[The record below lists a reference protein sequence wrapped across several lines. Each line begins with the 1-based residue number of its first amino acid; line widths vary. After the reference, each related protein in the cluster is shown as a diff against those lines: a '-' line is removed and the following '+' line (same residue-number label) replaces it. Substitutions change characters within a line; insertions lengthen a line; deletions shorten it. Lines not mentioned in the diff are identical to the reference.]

1 MDDGRFHDG
10 SPQSFYFPEDHPT
23 YPSHFK
29 GMHEIIQ
36 ERYERGAP
44 LIPNPNPPNGKKLN
58 GKCKNFQC
66 LPGSKS
72 CCLQQILYHQPDFAG
87 QKSALEEVAKA
98 QGYRVLFFPKFHCEI
113 NAIKQSWGFQR
124 GSIVNFQPHQQ
135 RMISRGMLLP
145 HLMLCPSSLNRSK

>member
-113 NAIKQSWGFQR
+113 NAIEQSWGFSKRIYCQFPAS
-124 GSIVNFQPHQQ
+124 SIEDDLERNVIAALDAVPLKSQW
-135 RMISRGMLLP
+135 
-145 HLMLCPSSLNRSK
+145 K